1 MPSFAFDF
9 WILGLAWVGLLAAV
23 HASFAVGVKFDAEK
37 REERGEEVLFVKP
50 LMWGLAALATGVL
63 GVAVYWL
70 LHSSNVAS
78 RR

>member
-1 MPSFAFDF
+1 MPSFAFDLS
-9 WILGLAWVGLLAAV
+9 IVALAWLGLLAAV

-70 LHSSNVAS
+70 LHGAAI
-78 RR
+78 RRS